1 LLQVDKRTVLWA
13 SVGAFLGSGIWGAFW
28 IPLRYIHGLGLSG
41 PWTLFFLGAIATV
54 VLCPLLVLRWR
65 IWRPQLK
72 LILFAGLLTSIPFVC
87 YNLALIY
94 TTVLKATFLFYLTPV
109 WSSILAYVVLREAI
123 HGKRLLAIGLGLIG
137 LLVIL
142 ISEDSWLPIP
152 QNFGDWVALASG
164 IGWAGAAVLL
174 RKEGQLAPIDTT
186 LTSNL
191 CSAIVILPLAV
202 FFFPVSFELMASLE
216 WSKLGPA
223 LAFMSLA
230 LAAPSFYVIIW
241 AAQRISPGRI
251 GILMMSEVIVAV
263 ITAGWLLD
271 EPFGPKEWIGGG
283 LIVIAGMIEVL
294 DSSE

>member
-1 LLQVDKRTVLWA
+1 MLWA
-13 SVGAFLGSGIWGAFW
+13 SVGAFLSSGIWGGFW

-41 PWTLFFLGAIATV
+41 PWTIFFLSAIATV
-54 VLCPLLVLRWR
+54 VLCPLLVMRWR
-65 IWRPQLK
+65 IWQPQLK
-72 LILFAGLLTSIPFVC
+72 LVFFAGVLTSVPFVC

-109 WSSILAYVVLREAI
+109 WSSILAYLVLREAI
-123 HGKRLLAIGLGLIG
+123 QGKRLLAIGLGLIG

-174 RKEGQLAPIDTT
+174 RKEGQLSPIDTI

-191 CSAIVILPLAV
+191 CGAIVVLPLAIL
-202 FFFPVSFELMASLE
+202 FFPVSFELMANLE
-216 WSKLGPA
+216 WAKLGPA
-223 LAFMSLA
+223 LAFMSLV
-230 LAAPSFYVIIW
+230 LAVPSFFVIIW

-251 GILMMSEVIVAV
+251 GILMMSEVLVAV

-283 LIVIAGMIEVL
+283 LIVVAGMIEVL
-294 DSSE
+294 DSGEAAETLA